1 MLELRSVSRYVAS
14 RELFSDINIMVKS
27 DSIVAIIGR
36 NGEGKS
42 TLLKI
47 LSGVDRDYEGDR
59 FVSKGEVI
67 SFASQEST
75 AEPNESVVNYITNRL
90 PEYSK
95 LHSIIENGE
104 KLLAGSNSDIDKYG
118 DAIERFTTL
127 GYFNIENDIA
137 RVLKSIG
144 LEEELLNFNYLNLSG
159 GQQKLVDLAMIMLSP
174 ATILIFDEP
183 TNHMD
188 IEAKTNFIDWLK
200 KQRIGV
206 IIVTHDRDVLDA
218 VDVICELKDKKLH
231 EYPGNYQAYL
241 KQNRL
246 ATSTSIHQYEIDMRS
261 LENLK
266 KQLVEVK
273 RKKEKCKATPNP
285 FVPLFN
291 RLQKEYLRI
300 EEQLQKPSAWIDSK
314 SINELKPEEKKR
326 YEKFKAKSINLNTKH
341 ESSRGSGAMLMQCEN
356 VQVGYDSPLFKPVSF
371 RLSRGERVRLKG
383 RNGAGKTTL
392 IHALLQ
398 SAGNSTGPVKLLSG
412 NIQTAQ
418 KLTFAEY
425 KQHGDD
431 FLAGS
436 TLYECVEKL
445 LEESSNQINETA
457 VRRILAQ
464 YLFDPQDDASKQ
476 FSVLSGGEK
485 ARLSLMRLLLQ
496 KPDVMILDEPT
507 NHLDL
512 PSIEELEKLLN
523 SYDGAVLYV
532 SHDSYFA
539 KELGGVQVELVKC

>member
-1 MLELRSVSRYVAS
+1 MLELKSVTRHVAS
-14 RELFSDINIMVKS
+14 RELFSDIKIMVKPGAIS
-27 DSIVAIIGR
+27 AIIGR

-47 LSGVDRDYEGDR
+47 LSGIDRDFEGDR
-59 FVSKGEVI
+59 LISKGDVI
-67 SFASQEST
+67 AFASQESNASPDEDVT
-75 AEPNESVVNYITNRL
+75 SYITQRL

-95 LHSIIENGE
+95 LHAIIENGE
-104 KLLAGSNSDIDKYG
+104 KLLSGNNKDIEVYG

-127 GYFNIENDIA
+127 GYFSIENDLA
-137 RVLKSIG
+137 RILQSIG
-144 LEEELLNFNYLNLSG
+144 LEEELLNKKYNNLSG

-174 ATILIFDEP
+174 ANILLFDEP

-188 IEAKTNFIDWLK
+188 MEAKTNFIEWLK
-200 KQRIGV
+200 KQRSSILL
-206 IIVTHDRDVLDA
+206 VTHDRDVLDS
-218 VDVICELKDKKLH
+218 VDFIYELKDKKLH

-273 RKKEKCKATPNP
+273 RKKEKCKSTPNP
-285 FVPLFN
+285 FVPLYN
-291 RLQKEYLRI
+291 RLQKEYERI
-300 EEQLQKPSAWIDSK
+300 EEQLQKPSAWIDAK
-314 SINELKPEEKKR
+314 SIHELKPDEKKR
-326 YEKFKAKSINLNTKH
+326 YEKFKTRTINLDTKH
-341 ESSRGSGAMLMQCEN
+341 QSSRGSGAMLMQCTDVE
-356 VQVGYDSPLFKPVSF
+356 VGYETPLFKPVSF

-383 RNGAGKTTL
+383 RNGVGKTTL
-392 IHALLQ
+392 IHSLIQHAD
-398 SAGNSTGPVKLLSG
+398 NSNGEIKLISG

-425 KQHGDD
+425 KQQGDEV
-431 FLAGS
+431 FEGF
-436 TLYECVEKL
+436 TLYEAVEKL
-445 LEESSNQINETA
+445 IIESSNA
-457 VRRILAQ
+457 VNDTVIRRTLAQ
-464 YLFDPQDDASKQ
+464 YLFDPVDDASKQ
-476 FSVLSGGEK
+476 FNVLSGGEK

-512 PSIEELEKLLN
+512 PSIEELEKLLH

-539 KELGGVQVELVKC
+539 NELGGVQVELIKW

>member
-67 SFASQEST
+67 SFASQESQ
-75 AEPNESVVNYITNRL
+75 AGPDENVLDYITNRL
-90 PEYSK
+90 PEYSN
-95 LHSIIENGE
+95 LHNVIENGE
-104 KLLAGSNSDIDKYG
+104 KLLAGSSHDINKYG

-144 LEEELLNFNYLNLSG
+144 LDEEILSFKYLNLSG

-188 IEAKTNFIDWLK
+188 IEAKNNFIDWLK
-200 KQRIGV
+200 KQRSGIL
-206 IIVTHDRDVLDA
+206 IVTHDRDVLEA
-218 VDVICELKDKKLH
+218 VDFIFELKDKKLH

-241 KQNRL
+241 RQNRL
-246 ATSTSIHQYEIDMRS
+246 ATSTSIHQYEIDIRS

-291 RLQKEYLRI
+291 RLQKEYLRV

-314 SINELKPEEKKR
+314 SINELKPDEKKR
-326 YEKFKAKSINLNTKH
+326 YEKFKAKSISLNTKH
-341 ESSRGSGAMLMQCEN
+341 ESKRGSGAMLMQCEN
-356 VQVGYDSPLFKPVSF
+356 VQVGYDNPLFKPVSF
-371 RLSRGERVRLKG
+371 RLNRGERVRLKG

-398 SAGNSTGPVKLLSG
+398 SAESSTGPVKLLNG
-412 NIQTAQ
+412 NIQIAQ

-431 FLAGS
+431 FLEGN

-445 LEESSNQINETA
+445 LEESSNPINETT

-464 YLFDPQDDASKQ
+464 YLFNPQDDASKQ

-523 SYDGAVLYV
+523 GYDGAVLYV

-539 KELGGVQVELVKC
+539 KELGGDQVELVKC